1 MLRIQY
7 VLELRIQYV
16 LRLQVNSVKRITAHE
31 VALAG
36 IATAI
41 ATIFLAVGNFTSIL
55 LFVGYL
61 VASIALSLPLAKDS
75 YRGYALAYVST
86 VLLTL
91 LLVGTAGYIV
101 DLLPFVL
108 FFGLHPL
115 MCELQLRFHFPK
127 LIAMLIKAVW
137 FDFALWLFWGLIVQT
152 TGVTWIDTYAVP
164 IILGLGTLFF
174 VVYEVGYFR
183 IREKVFA
190 LVKRISK

>member
-1 MLRIQY
+1 M
-7 VLELRIQYV
+7 
-16 LRLQVNSVKRITAHE
+16 KRITAHE

-55 LFVGYL
+55 LFVGYM
-61 VASIALSLPLAKDS
+61 VASIALSLPLAKGS
-75 YRGYALAYVST
+75 YRGYALAYVAT

-101 DLLPFVL
+101 DLLPFII

-115 MCELQLRFHFPK
+115 LNELQIRLRVPA
-127 LIAMLIKAVW
+127 LAATLVKAVW
-137 FDFALWLFWGLIVQT
+137 FDVAMWLFWWLIVQT
-152 TGVTWIDTYAVP
+152 TGVTWLDAYALP
-164 IILGLGTLFF
+164 IILVGGTLFF
-174 VVYEVGYFR
+174 WIYEVGYFR